1 MILKKTQKIKK
12 FNQIV
17 WLKSYVNMNKKQHFF
32 EKIFLKL
39 MNNLVGKATQNV
51 RKHRNIKLSTTR
63 TEETIWCLN
72 LINISFSQ
80 KINIYIHVDINKCIH
95 E

>member
-1 MILKKTQKIKK
+1 
-12 FNQIV
+12 
-17 WLKSYVNMNKKQHFF
+17 
-32 EKIFLKL
+32 

-80 KINIYIHVDINKCIH
+80 KINIYIHIDINKCIH

>member
-1 MILKKTQKIKK
+1 
-12 FNQIV
+12 
-17 WLKSYVNMNKKQHFF
+17 
-32 EKIFLKL
+32 

-51 RKHRNIKLSTTR
+51 RKQRNIKLATTR
-63 TEETIWCLN
+63 KEETIWCLN

-80 KINIYIHVDINKCIH
+80 KINIYIYIYIHIDINKCIH